1 MLAHRLNPRNE
12 GMAEEREAGYLILW
26 HGAEWRER
34 PRYRRELQP
43 AASPS
48 VYHID
53 DSLANVKSLYL
64 PSRDLS
70 FILRVNLPAPRDNKS
85 ACVRVLSLSVV
96 KDSTFTFT

>member
-1 MLAHRLNPRNE
+1 
-12 GMAEEREAGYLILW
+12 MAW
-26 HGAEWRER
+26 HGGDGGGHVIGES
-34 PRYRRELQP
+34 RELRT

-70 FILRVNLPAPRDNKS
+70 FILRVNLPATRDNKS
-85 ACVRVLSLSVV
+85 ALRSRSVRLSRIHRAFIL
-96 KDSTFTFT
+96 T